1 MRGVYVPLC
10 MAGSEL
16 LKGESE
22 GLLQLPTDKA
32 LVTDPSFRK
41 YVEAYAAVSASI
53 PCLGL
58 GGHAGGRRIR
68 IRMSVGLTWHVGGP
82 CLVVAG
88 PGPVLQRVC
97 GVAQE
102 AV

>member
-1 MRGVYVPLC
+1 

-41 YVEAYAAVSASI
+41 YVEAYAAVSASH
-53 PCLGL
+53 PCLRL
-58 GGHAGGRRIR
+58 GRHAGGRRIR
-68 IRMSVGLTWHVGGP
+68 RRVGLMWHVGGP
-82 CLVVAG
+82 RLGVAG
-88 PGPVLQRVC
+88 PGPVLQ
-97 GVAQE
+97 GVRGVPQE